1 MAAPM
6 TGFPS
11 SLSPWH
17 LWGNTQQLSLVP
29 NQFAAPELNFGTVTF
44 LRASYA
50 RPETWRFMFSAIIK
64 SAPTAGLGEQ
74 AQINIQ
80 FDLITGIGRSNMQIP
95 GFVTFGY
102 AWVATA
108 APVGTLEW
116 TTLSRTTTLI
126 SATEVGFTD
135 HFIGQDITFVAK
147 ANFVTDIPAAANAVI
162 ELSGQISPNVHV
174 RPDWYQVD
182 AEQQSVQFPGAEI
195 GGR

>member
-1 MAAPM
+1 MSGA
-6 TGFPS
+6 GFPS

-17 LWGNTQQLSLVP
+17 MWGNTQPIELVP
-29 NQFAAPELNFGTVTF
+29 NQFIAPELNFGSTTL
-44 LRASYA
+44 LRAAYA
-50 RPETWRFMFSAIIK
+50 RPETWRFMFSAIIR
-64 SAPTAGLGEQ
+64 SAPNAGPGEQ
-74 AQINIQ
+74 AQINVQ

-95 GFVTFGY
+95 GFVTFGFQ
-102 AWVATA
+102 WVAAA

-116 TTLSRTTTLI
+116 TNLTRTTTLI

-135 HFIGQDITFVAK
+135 QFIGQDITFVAK
-147 ANFVTDIPAAANAVI
+147 ANFVTNIPAAPNAVI
-162 ELSGQISPNVHV
+162 EVSGQISPNVHV